1 MSATIRHYDENARA
15 FFDSTRDVDMTP
27 LYERFLP
34 WVPAGG
40 AILDAGCGSGRD
52 TLAFRER
59 GYRVTAFD
67 ASPELA
73 RLAERHTGQAVHVLR
88 FEELEWQE
96 AFNGIWACASLL
108 HVPEDQLPE
117 ALHRLTRALKPC
129 GVVYASFKYGQ
140 GERLQGGRSFTDL
153 DEERLA
159 RILAG
164 NPDLAIL
171 GTWTTGDKR
180 PGREEEVWL
189 NTLLQRQAGPESSTR
204 SR

>member
-1 MSATIRHYDENARA
+1 MSATIRHYDQNARA

-73 RLAERHTGQAVHVLR
+73 RLAETHTGQVVHVLR
-88 FEELEWQE
+88 FEELEWQG
-96 AFNGIWACASLL
+96 AFDGIWACASLL
-108 HVPEDQLPE
+108 HVPRGQL
-117 ALHRLTRALKPC
+117 ADAFGRLARALKPG
-129 GVVYASFKYGQ
+129 GVLYASFKYGT
-140 GERLQGGRSFTDL
+140 GEHPRGGRHFTDL
-153 DEERLA
+153 DEAELSRVLA
-159 RILAG
+159 RIPNLTVLDTWQT
-164 NPDLAIL
+164 PDQ
-171 GTWTTGDKR
+171 R
-180 PGREEEVWL
+180 PGREAESWL
-189 NTLLQRQAGPESSTR
+189 NALLRKQEDPCPTT
-204 SR
+204 